1 MALDYRKCAEE
12 IAANIGGGANVIS
25 AAHCATR
32 LRLVIADNSKVN
44 KSVLENID
52 GVKGMFESNGQ
63 LQLIIGTGTVNKVYE
78 EFLAVTG
85 VSAASKDDVKA
96 AAVSKMPWWKKIL
109 KTPGDIFVPILP
121 AIVASGLMM
130 GIVEA
135 IPKFWPAFADT
146 GWFAFLDLVAN
157 TAFALLPVLVAASA
171 ARVFKGNIF
180 LGIVIGL
187 MLVHPA
193 LLNAWNSGSV
203 KEVSHN
209 FNKPIPIEWVQKAID
224 EGLDE
229 NERSYLNSIGLKEE
243 APVAEAAAAETEA
256 VSEDTVDPAPQET
269 YLDRVIA
276 LYGKSK
282 GYDDKEG
289 ISPTLLDNLPTYKAE
304 GKDEEVSLSDKVWE
318 YIKKNEEW
326 TVDDIGGIEEW
337 SLFGSIGIKRVGY
350 QGHVIPV
357 ILAVLFMCFIE
368 KRLHKIVPEMIDLF
382 VTPLCT
388 VLLTAFASFLIIGP
402 VFSVL
407 ENWVL
412 DGAKWL
418 ISVGGGVGAAAMGA
432 LYPWTVVMGLH
443 HMYNVIEA
451 GMLAGTG
458 GVNTWMPI
466 ASAANFAQFG
476 ACLAVALKV
485 KNQKTK
491 SVAFPSSLS
500 ASLGITEPAIFGINF
515 RFMKPFICGM
525 IGGAV
530 GAWFAALIGGSSFG
544 ATTYGVTGIPGIPA
558 INNVPMYLI
567 ELAIASGIA
576 FALTWF
582 FWKEEQ
588 PATAETA
595 PAGAF
600 PASEAA
606 APALEVPTVS
616 VIRCAAG
623 QVLQPVKGT
632 VIARDRIPDETFA
645 SGVLGDGVGI
655 EPSDELVVAPFDGT
669 ISSVAESQH
678 AVGIEANGM
687 EMLIHV
693 GVDTVNMQGDGFTC
707 LVKEGDEVK
716 AGQPLIRF
724 SREKIKAAGYS
735 DTVAV
740 LLTNSDDLEGVE
752 CGAQ

>member
-12 IAANIGGGANVIS
+12 ISANIGGGSNVIS

-32 LRLVIADNSKVN
+32 LRLVIADNGKVN
-44 KSVLENID
+44 KAALENVD

-63 LQLIIGTGTVNKVYE
+63 LQLIIGTGTVNKVYD

-85 VSAASKDDVKA
+85 VSAATKDDVKA

-135 IPKFWPAFADT
+135 IPKFAPAFGQSD
-146 GWFAFLDLVAN
+146 WFSFLDLVAN
-157 TAFALLPVLVAASA
+157 TAFALLPVLVAISA

-180 LGIVIGL
+180 LGAVIGL
-187 MLVHPA
+187 MMVHPA
-193 LLNAWNSGSV
+193 LINAWT
-203 KEVSHN
+203 VSNYAPGEIPTWHLFF
-209 FNKPIPIEWVQKAID
+209 FNVQ
-224 EGLDE
+224 
-229 NERSYLNSIGLKEE
+229 
-243 APVAEAAAAETEA
+243 
-256 VSEDTVDPAPQET
+256 Q
-269 YLDRVIA
+269 
-276 LYGKSK
+276 
-282 GYDDKEG
+282 
-289 ISPTLLDNLPTYKAE
+289 
-304 GKDEEVSLSDKVWE
+304 
-318 YIKKNEEW
+318 
-326 TVDDIGGIEEW
+326 
-337 SLFGSIGIKRVGY
+337 VGY

-357 ILAVLFMCFIE
+357 ILAVLLMSKLE
-368 KRLHKIVPEMIDLF
+368 GWLHKHVPEMIDLF
-382 VTPLCT
+382 VTPLTT
-388 VLLTAFASFLIIGP
+388 VLVTAFVTFTIIGP
-402 VFSVL
+402 VFSVF

-418 ISVGGGVGAAAMGA
+418 ITVGFGIGAAIMGA
-432 LYPWTVVMGLH
+432 IYPWTVVMGLH

-451 GMLAGTG
+451 GMISST

-476 ACLAVALKV
+476 ACLAVAVKV
-485 KNQKTK
+485 HNQKTR

-525 IGGAV
+525 VGGAV
-530 GAWFAALIGGSSFG
+530 GAWFAAVIPKGTNAAGEVVAFG

-558 INNVPMYLI
+558 VNNTVMYII
-567 ELAIASGIA
+567 ELLIAAGVA
-576 FALTWF
+576 FALTMVI
-582 FWKEEQ
+582 WKEEE
-588 PATAETA
+588 P
-595 PAGAF
+595 
-600 PASEAA
+600 AA
-606 APALEVPTVS
+606 APVPAVPEPAAALEVPTVS

-623 QVLQPVKGT
+623 SVLQPVKGN
-632 VIARDRIPDETFA
+632 VIARDAIPDDTFA

-655 EPSDELVVAPFDGT
+655 EPTDELVVAPFDGT

-678 AVGIEANGM
+678 AVGIESNGM
-687 EMLIHV
+687 ELLIHV

-707 LVKEGDEVK
+707 LVRELDEVK

-724 SREKIKAAGYS
+724 DRAKIKAAGYS

-752 CGAQ
+752 CGAK